1 MKRSEPIDEIYK
13 SHNALVSHP
22 TMHNSEQKCHI
33 SVWIA
38 VLWDILQVYC
48 GIWEIGLFELC
59 LMKVGIGCF
68 FFKKLRFL
76 VWSASNIKT
85 QTLINIRET
94 NMMQSLIHI
103 PISMVVKLGR
113 MWVIISN
120 KNNGCS
126 FISMLKSQLVCVS
139 AIVPRR
145 EIFMMTSS
153 NGNFFRATS
162 HLCREST
169 GHRWIPRP
177 KASDAG
183 LWNFLWSAPE
193 WRLSKQSWGW
203 WFETPSRL
211 LWRHSNV

>member
-1 MKRSEPIDEIYK
+1 M
-13 SHNALVSHP
+13 SHFCLNCCIVGYITSILWDLGDW
-22 TMHNSEQKCHI
+22 
-33 SVWIA
+33 SVWA
-38 VLWDILQVYC
+38 VPDESRNW
-48 GIWEIGLFELC
+48 LF
-59 LMKVGIGCF
+59 V

-103 PISMVVKLGR
+103 PILMVVKLGR

-153 NGNFFRATS
+153 NGNIFRVTS

-183 LWNFLWSAPE
+183 LWCFLWSAPE

-203 WFETPSRL
+203 WFETPSRP